1 MHGPIKRV
9 KLMVDGNGLYN
20 ICPYINIIKSYIY
33 EWQLIQPYYYIII
46 VVYQIIVNTQHSSN
60 SYNTF

>member
-20 ICPYINIIKSYIY
+20 ICPNIILKNRMYT
-33 EWQLIQPYYYIII
+33 
-46 VVYQIIVNTQHSSN
+46 NDN
-60 SYNTF
+60 

>member
-1 MHGPIKRV
+1 
-9 KLMVDGNGLYN
+9 MVDGNGLYN
-20 ICPYINIIKSYIY
+20 ICPNINIIKSYVY

>member
-1 MHGPIKRV
+1 
-9 KLMVDGNGLYN
+9 MVDGNGLYN